1 MSKLDTSIARFASS
15 MGEIKAAQRHICVIE
30 LQTKK
35 AAPGQ
40 TKKFLTEP
48 KKTNAPK
55 PTPKTATTIR
65 PSAAS
70 DNKREAII
78 ISDRKV
84 AKKSKIGKLL
94 GGKQYDF
101 TKK

>member
-35 AAPGQ
+35 AVPGQ

-48 KKTNAPK
+48 KKTTNAPK
-55 PTPKTATTIR
+55 PTPANR
-65 PSAAS
+65 PPVAS
-70 DNKREAII
+70 NNKRESII
-78 ISDRKV
+78 ITERKV

-94 GGKQYDF
+94 GGKKYDF
-101 TKK
+101 SK

>member
-1 MSKLDTSIARFASS
+1 

-35 AAPGQ
+35 AVPGQ

-55 PTPKTATTIR
+55 PAPKTATTIR
-65 PSAAS
+65 PSVAS
-70 DNKREAII
+70 DNKRDSII
-78 ISDRKV
+78 ITERKV

-94 GGKQYDF
+94 GGKKYDF
-101 TKK
+101 SK